1 MAIPLADAAQH
12 CDELVRSEDKD
23 RWLTA
28 LFVPE
33 ERRPLINALYAF
45 NIELARIRGLV
56 SEPMLGE
63 IRLQWWEDAVTGIYT
78 GETPDHPVLQVLA
91 CAIEAGDLPLHA
103 FRNMIEARKFD
114 LYDDPMPSLT
124 DLEGYLGETSS
135 ALIQLAALVLAGEEA
150 LKTAAVS
157 GYAGVAV
164 GIAGL
169 MRSLPQHRARGQC
182 YIPLDMLARRG
193 LTPAHVLAG
202 RSDAAMAVLLAEF
215 RHVAEA
221 RLREARVA
229 QSVVPVAAMPA
240 FLPASLADTYLRK
253 LGRAGADVLTKG
265 ATVPQ
270 VLRQLKLLRASWT
283 ESF

>member
-1 MAIPLADAAQH
+1 MATPLADAAQH

-33 ERRPLINALYAF
+33 DRRPLINALYAF
-45 NIELARIRGLV
+45 NIELARIRALV

-63 IRLQWWEDAVTGIYT
+63 IRLQWWEEAVTGIYT

-182 YIPLDMLARRG
+182 YIPVDMLARRG

-221 RLREARVA
+221 RLREARAA

-240 FLPASLADTYLRK
+240 FLPASLAESYLRK

-270 VLRQLKLLRASWT
+270 VLRQLKLLKASWT

>member
-1 MAIPLADAAQH
+1 MAMALDDAAQH
-12 CDELVRSEDKD
+12 CDELVRGEDKD

-33 ERRPLINALYAF
+33 ERRPLIHALYAF

-56 SEPMLGE
+56 REPMLGE
-63 IRLQWWEDAVTGIYT
+63 IRLQWWEDAVTGIFT
-78 GETPDHPVLQVLA
+78 GETPDHPVLQLLA
-91 CAIEAGDLPLHA
+91 RTIEAGDLPLHA
-103 FRNMIEARKFD
+103 FRNMIEARRFD

-124 DLEGYLGETSS
+124 ELEGYLGETSS
-135 ALIQLAALVLAGEEA
+135 ALIQLAALVLAGEGA
-150 LKTAAVS
+150 LRTPSVS

-182 YIPLDMLARRG
+182 YIPLDLLARRG

-202 RSDAAMAVLLAEF
+202 RADAAMAVVLAEL
-215 RHVAEA
+215 RHVAES
-221 RLREARVA
+221 RLEEARAA
-229 QSVVPVAAMPA
+229 QAEVPVAALPA
-240 FLPASLADTYLRK
+240 FLPASLAETDLRK
-253 LGRAGADVLTKG
+253 LARIGPAVLTKG

-270 VLRQLKLLRASWT
+270 VWRQLRLLRASWA
-283 ESF
+283 ERF